1 MGLACMVLYVLC
13 LTVKFIFF
21 VEDWDIDWYLG
32 LDEDSSDCSAEETA
46 SEASFI
52 SSALD

>member
-1 MGLACMVLYVLC
+1 MVLYVPC
-13 LTVKFIFF
+13 LTVKFVFL

-32 LDEDSSDCSAEETA
+32 LDEYFSDCSVEETA